1 MRDGF
6 GLSGQLMNPLRGK
19 NFFKL
24 ARRYGENYI
33 NRTTLLRHNAKGV
46 ERLTK
51 EKMLR
56 ELGIHRVLGCFL
68 LLTVLTLPLA
78 FLASSAIKPV
88 ESASSLLVASSI
100 TEASPFS
107 SPAINLSQIK
117 IGVTNSSDVEKD
129 ELHNTLS
136 EFGFSYVD
144 VNNASEAGAAE
155 CDVVIGYQGEA
166 TGWPKSNI
174 SDWLNAGKGF
184 IQISDWPNWFPN
196 SYVSITEHSTVTLTL
211 ISPHPITEGL
221 PDSWTTTGFW
231 YYGYDT
237 EDYVGWCTNA
247 TLPNIANVDGH
258 DRAVTVEEVGP
269 GRAVFLGFNVFGY
282 AADVYSKG
290 LFARAILW
298 SAKVEATGT
307 IKIAFLPSWG
317 SSTNPS
323 LIYQDLMSNWF
334 LYGSHRLEFVDVT
347 SPITYGKLAD
357 TQADVAVIC
366 DPAGTGIQYTQSEAE
381 AIQKFLEQD
390 AAGIFVS
397 YLLVWSSTNNSM
409 LTPLV
414 GVDGSTLDPNHVAQ
428 NNTYDLH
435 QPNHPVFVNMTDP
448 WNSGGYGMSQNLTV
462 PSWHDATLDGA
473 QIIAETTDSKAAII
487 AYQNPLWKG
496 IWATSMVDYYG
507 DEMDKQF
514 VYNSIVWL
522 STPTHVVIDDA
533 FVTNARTSVSDQQ
546 HIGFHAKWSHDSSD
560 VTDGILY
567 VNGTSHLVNG
577 TGWISFPVE
586 YDTVGKR
593 KWTVTG
599 ADCSGITIYEQVV
612 INPEI
617 IWDKVQAT
625 LSITDDHISVGDS
638 ANVVKTATYQYDG
651 TMFTGTLALNDTV
664 TKNSV
669 GKYGYTVASISDS
682 TYGITKFESN
692 SVYCIFD
699 KVTITLSVSD
709 DPINVGSA
717 ANITWTAA
725 YQYPDAGDYDG
736 FIELNDAITQSNSGD
751 YTYTVSRIAGDTYD
765 ITAFDSNTVT
775 VTFEVPPQTAM
786 MIGYAGITIG
796 IIGVIIAA
804 VAIMRSRKKPTP

>member
-1 MRDGF
+1 
-6 GLSGQLMNPLRGK
+6 
-19 NFFKL
+19 
-24 ARRYGENYI
+24 
-33 NRTTLLRHNAKGV
+33 
-46 ERLTK
+46 
-51 EKMLR
+51 MLR
-56 ELGIHRVLGCFL
+56 EPRIHRVLGCFL
-68 LLTVLTLPLA
+68 LLTVLTVPLA

-88 ESASSLLVASSI
+88 ESASSLLGASSI

-117 IGVTNSSDVEKD
+117 IGVTNGTDVEKD

-144 VNNASEAGAAE
+144 INNASEAIAAE
-155 CDVVIGYQGEA
+155 CDVVIAYPGE
-166 TGWPKSNI
+166 TMDWPKSNI

-184 IQISDWPNWFPN
+184 IHIGDWPNWFPN
-196 SYVSITEHSTVTLTL
+196 SWASITENSTVTLTL

-221 PDSWTTTGFW
+221 PDSWTATGFW
-231 YYGYDT
+231 YYGWAAADC
-237 EDYVGWCTNA
+237 VGWCTNA

-269 GRAVFLGFNVFGY
+269 GRAVYLGFNVFGY

-307 IKIAFLPSWG
+307 IRVAFLPSWG
-317 SSTNPS
+317 SSTSPS
-323 LIYQDLMSNWF
+323 LIYRDLMSNWF

-347 SPITYGKLAD
+347 SPVTYGKLAD
-357 TQADVAVIC
+357 TEADVALTC
-366 DPAGTGIQYTQSEAE
+366 DPAGGSIQFAQSEAE

-397 YLLVWSSTNNSM
+397 YLLVGGTDNNSM
-409 LTPLV
+409 LAPLV
-414 GVDGSTLDPNHVAQ
+414 GVDGSTLDPNSVAQ
-428 NNTYDLH
+428 NNTYDLY

-448 WNSGGYGMSQNLTV
+448 WNSGGYGVSQNLTV

-496 IWATSMVDYYG
+496 IWATSMVDYHG
-507 DEMDKQF
+507 NEMDKQF

-533 FVTNARTSVSDQQ
+533 FVTDARTSVSDQE

-577 TGWISFPVE
+577 TGWINFPVE

-599 ADCSGITIYEQVV
+599 ANCSGITIYKQVV

-617 IWDKVQAT
+617 IWDKVQVT
-625 LSITDDHISVGDS
+625 LSIADDHISVGDS
-638 ANVVKTATYQYDG
+638 ANVVKIATYQYDG
-651 TMFTGTLALNDTV
+651 TMFTGTLTLNDTV

-709 DPINVGSA
+709 DPVNVGSA

-736 FIELNDAITQSNSGD
+736 FIELNDTITQSDSGD

-786 MIGYAGITIG
+786 MIGYAGIAIG

-804 VAIMRSRKKPTP
+804 VAIMLSRKKPTP

>member
-1 MRDGF
+1 M
-6 GLSGQLMNPLRGK
+6 P
-19 NFFKL
+19 
-24 ARRYGENYI
+24 
-33 NRTTLLRHNAKGV
+33 
-46 ERLTK
+46 K

-56 ELGIHRVLGCFL
+56 EPRIHRVLGCFL
-68 LLTVLTLPLA
+68 LLTVLTVPLA

-88 ESASSLLVASSI
+88 ESASSLLGASSI

-117 IGVTNSSDVEKD
+117 IGVTNSTDVEKD

-144 VNNASEAGAAE
+144 INNASEAIAAE
-155 CDVVIGYQGEA
+155 CDVVIAYPGE
-166 TGWPKSNI
+166 TMDWPKSNI

-184 IQISDWPNWFPN
+184 IHIGDWPNWFPN
-196 SYVSITEHSTVTLTL
+196 SWASITENSTVTLTL

-221 PDSWTTTGFW
+221 PDSWTATGFW
-231 YYGYDT
+231 YYGWAAADC
-237 EDYVGWCTNA
+237 VGWCTNA

-269 GRAVFLGFNVFGY
+269 GRAVYLGFNVFGY

-307 IKIAFLPSWG
+307 IRVAFLPSWG
-317 SSTNPS
+317 SSTSPS
-323 LIYQDLMSNWF
+323 LIYRDLMSNWF

-347 SPITYGKLAD
+347 SPVTYGKLAD
-357 TQADVAVIC
+357 TEADVALTC
-366 DPAGTGIQYTQSEAE
+366 DPAGGSIQFAQSEAE

-397 YLLVWSSTNNSM
+397 YLLVGGTDNNSM
-409 LTPLV
+409 LAPLV
-414 GVDGSTLDPNHVAQ
+414 GVDGSTLDPNSVAQ
-428 NNTYDLH
+428 NNTYDLY

-448 WNSGGYGMSQNLTV
+448 WNSGGYGVSQNLTV

-496 IWATSMVDYYG
+496 IWATSMVDYHG
-507 DEMDKQF
+507 NEMDKQF

-533 FVTNARTSVSDQQ
+533 FVTDARTSVSDQE

-577 TGWISFPVE
+577 TGWISFPVK

-593 KWTVTG
+593 KWAVTG
-599 ADCSGITIYEQVV
+599 ANCSGITIYEQVI

-617 IWDKVQAT
+617 IWDKVQIT
-625 LSITDDHISVGDS
+625 LSIADDHISVGDS
-638 ANVVKTATYQYDG
+638 ANVVKIATYQYDG
-651 TMFTGTLALNDTV
+651 TMFTGTLTLNDTV

-669 GKYGYTVASISDS
+669 GRYGYTVASISDS

-709 DPINVGSA
+709 DPVNVGSA

-736 FIELNDAITQSNSGD
+736 FIELNDTITQSDSGD
-751 YTYTVSRIAGDTYD
+751 YTYTVPRIAGDTYD

-775 VTFEVPPQTAM
+775 VTFVVPPQTAM
-786 MIGYAGITIG
+786 MIGYAGIAIG
-796 IIGVIIAA
+796 IIGVAIAA
-804 VAIMRSRKKPTP
+804 VAIVLNRRKTAP